1 MSSPTLVEGIRN
13 VLVTAG
19 LTNSFCVEIPSSVV
33 DGVAVLAYGGTADSE
48 IPVSRVSV
56 QVKARSASYTEA
68 ERLAWVAF
76 KALESALPVCDRTVI
91 RKPIPR
97 QEPFFLMRDEDG
109 NYVQAFNLDYLCL
122 RK

>member
-13 VLVTAG
+13 VLVAAG
-19 LTNSFCVEIPSSVV
+19 LTSSFCVEMPSSVV
-33 DGVAVLAYGGTADSE
+33 EGVAVLAYGGTADAE

-56 QVKARSASYTEA
+56 QVKARSASYVEA

-76 KALESALPVCDRTVI
+76 KALESAVPVCDRTVI

-97 QEPFFLMRDEDG
+97 QEPFFLMRDEVG

>member
-1 MSSPTLVEGIRN
+1 MSSPTLLEGIRS
-13 VLVTAG
+13 VLVSAG
-19 LTNSFCVEIPSSVV
+19 LTSTFCVEIPSSVA
-33 DGVAVLAYGGTADSE
+33 DGVAVLAYAGVADSE
-48 IPVSRVSV
+48 IPVGRVSV
-56 QVKARSASYTEA
+56 QVKTRSASYVEA

-76 KALESALPVCDRTVI
+76 KALESTLPVCDRTVI

-97 QEPFFLMRDEDG
+97 QEPFFLMRDEAG